1 MAFNSQITRSD
12 AQSLMPEEA
21 AREIIK
27 NVPEQSA
34 VLRLARRLPNMSRA
48 QTRMPVLA
56 SLITAGFV
64 SGDTG
69 LKATSEVSWTN
80 KYINAAELAVIV
92 PIPENVLSDVD
103 YDIWGEIRPLISE
116 AMGVAIDQ
124 AILFGTNAPS
134 DWPEDILDGATSAAN
149 VVTLG
154 SGDDLYDEIMGESGV
169 IAKVEEDGFFVNGHV
184 AALTMRGRL
193 RNVRSSDGIP
203 IFRTDMVDATRYLL
217 DGQPIEFPRNGGM
230 DAAQALMFSGDWDQ
244 LVFSMRQD
252 LTYKILTEAVIQ
264 DQAGNILYNLAQQDM
279 VALRAVMRLGWQLPN
294 PINRIQSTEASRY
307 PFSVLLPA

>member
-1 MAFNSQITRSD
+1 MAFNSQITRTD
-12 AQSLMPEEA
+12 AQALMPEEV
-21 AREIIK
+21 AREIIT
-27 NVPEQSA
+27 NVPEMSA

-92 PIPENVLSDVD
+92 PIPENVLADTA

-154 SGDDLYDEIMGESGV
+154 SGDDLYDEIMGTTGT

-294 PINRIQSTEASRY
+294 PINRIQQTEASRY